1 MLCNTL
7 VANSSICTSE
17 LLFHNCTDSVET
29 ELVVLS
35 TYLCKLN
42 LTCFGFIFRQIFACA
57 NSLCFMRATIWPF
70 QLSRLLKAWLSYMKF
85 SHLNLTALGK
95 CNIYSCLWLSCVL
108 CTIFEWPCFQFWMP
122 SVRMLWFRCY
132 ELCHCPLVSILFLPE
147 VWAPNLHYCFKS
159 YNNRVKYWILLC
171 IQY

>member
-42 LTCFGFIFRQIFACA
+42 LTCFGFIFRQILACA
-57 NSLCFMRATIWPF
+57 NSLCFMRATI
-70 QLSRLLKAWLSYMKF
+70 
-85 SHLNLTALGK
+85 
-95 CNIYSCLWLSCVL
+95 
-108 CTIFEWPCFQFWMP
+108 
-122 SVRMLWFRCY
+122 
-132 ELCHCPLVSILFLPE
+132 
-147 VWAPNLHYCFKS
+147 
-159 YNNRVKYWILLC
+159 
-171 IQY
+171 